1 MSFTFGGGRRTK
13 KWLTVCL
20 MLLSMPVA
28 AEESGSGDTNRFTV
42 YFEDGMS
49 VVDSGFDGNGIVLD
63 SICAYVRRLAG
74 AGIEPRFEFVGSTS
88 PNGDYHC
95 NQRLAEK
102 RARNLKMYVM
112 GRLAMEDAAAEIGS
126 KGIDYGKLK
135 DLVVADT
142 NTPNREK
149 VIEILDSVPE
159 VRMAGKRVIEQKK
172 RQLLWLDNGRS
183 YYYMKARMFA
193 DLRSVEV
200 ALPAMPQPQPQPAVQ
215 EEKEPVVPEV
225 TEPVTTEE
233 QIVEQ
238 PADTVAV
245 EPQPQPAETATEVGK
260 DEHFVERMA
269 LKTNLVY
276 DVLLAP
282 DLEVEYRINDRWSV
296 AIEGTMAWWH
306 NNGKHKYYQLA
317 VISPEVRYWFKT
329 KKPWHGHYIGL
340 FGGQGWYDLENGGR
354 GYRGEGQMAALSYG
368 YMFPVSKH
376 LSFDAE
382 IGVGYMHTRFQEYLP
397 IDGHYV
403 YQQTSKINYFGPLK
417 VKFSLVWRFWPDK
430 RKGGVKYDY

>member
-1 MSFTFGGGRRTK
+1 MALFLPSAWG
-13 KWLTVCL
+13 
-20 MLLSMPVA
+20 
-28 AEESGSGDTNRFTV
+28 SGSEVTNRFMV

-49 VVDSGFDGNGIVLD
+49 FVDEDFAGNRGSLD
-63 SICAYVRRLAG
+63 SICAYVRALSA

-88 PNGDYHC
+88 PNGDYRM

-102 RARNLKMYVM
+102 RARNLKMYVL
-112 GRLAMEDAAAEIGS
+112 GRLAIGDASSAIGS
-126 KGIDYGKLK
+126 KGIDYARLRG
-135 DLVVADT
+135 LVVADKAM
-142 NTPNREK
+142 PGREK
-149 VIEILDSVPE
+149 VIEIIDSVPE
-159 VRMAGKRVIEQKK
+159 VRMSGSRIIEEKK
-172 RQLLWLDNGRS
+172 RRLLWLDGGKP
-183 YYYMKARMFA
+183 YYYMKTRMFG

-200 ALPAMPQPQPQPAVQ
+200 VLPGIPEAEPVAADEEEPVTAREDEPVTSREEEPVTVPEQRPDTVAAVMQPQPS
-215 EEKEPVVPEV
+215 E
-225 TEPVTTEE
+225 T
-233 QIVEQ
+233 
-238 PADTVAV
+238 AV
-245 EPQPQPAETATEVGK
+245 ETGAE
-260 DEHFVERMA
+260 EHYVERMA
-269 LKTNLVY
+269 LKSNLVY

-282 DLEVEYRINDRWSV
+282 DLEIEYRINDRWSV
-296 AIEGTMAWWH
+296 SIEGTMAWWH

-329 KKPWHGHYIGL
+329 RKPWHGHYVGL

-368 YMFPVSKH
+368 YMFPVGKH

-403 YQQTSKINYFGPLK
+403 YQQTSRINYFGPLK

-430 RKGGVKYDY
+430 RKGGLKYEY

>member
-1 MSFTFGGGRRTK
+1 MGFTKRRWTQNK
-13 KWLTVCL
+13 KWLTVGL
-20 MLLSMPVA
+20 MMLFLPVMA
-28 AEESGSGDTNRFTV
+28 NGSESDSTNRFTI

-49 VVDSGFDGNGIVLD
+49 VIDREFDDNAAVLD
-63 SICAYVRRLAG
+63 SICAYVRRLSD

-102 RARNLKMYVM
+102 RARNLRMYIM
-112 GRLAMEDAAAEIGS
+112 GRLAMEDAAAEVGS

-135 DLVVADT
+135 GLVVADA

-172 RQLLWLDNGRS
+172 RQLFWLDNGRS

-200 ALPAMPQPQPQPAVQ
+200 TLPAIPAPQPEPEPASQPDTVAVVPQP
-215 EEKEPVVPEV
+215 VPEPQP
-225 TEPVTTEE
+225 E
-233 QIVEQ
+233 

-245 EPQPQPAETATEVGK
+245 VTQPQPQPAETATEVGK

-269 LKTNLVY
+269 LKTNLIY

-368 YMFPVSKH
+368 YMFPVAKH

-382 IGVGYMHTRFQEYLP
+382 IGLGYMHTRFQEYLP

-417 VKFSLVWRFWPDK
+417 LKFSLVWRFWPDK

>member
-1 MSFTFGGGRRTK
+1 
-13 KWLTVCL
+13 
-20 MLLSMPVA
+20 
-28 AEESGSGDTNRFTV
+28 
-42 YFEDGMS
+42 
-49 VVDSGFDGNGIVLD
+49 
-63 SICAYVRRLAG
+63 
-74 AGIEPRFEFVGSTS
+74 
-88 PNGDYHC
+88 
-95 NQRLAEK
+95 
-102 RARNLKMYVM
+102 
-112 GRLAMEDAAAEIGS
+112 
-126 KGIDYGKLK
+126 
-135 DLVVADT
+135 
-142 NTPNREK
+142 
-149 VIEILDSVPE
+149 
-159 VRMAGKRVIEQKK
+159 
-172 RQLLWLDNGRS
+172 
-183 YYYMKARMFA
+183 MKARMFA

-200 ALPAMPQPQPQPAVQ
+200 TLPAIPAPQPEPEPASQPATVAVVPQP
-215 EEKEPVVPEV
+215 VPEPQP
-225 TEPVTTEE
+225 E
-233 QIVEQ
+233 

-245 EPQPQPAETATEVGK
+245 VTQPQPQPAETATEVGK

-269 LKTNLVY
+269 LKTNLIY

-368 YMFPVSKH
+368 YMFPVAKH

-382 IGVGYMHTRFQEYLP
+382 IGLGYMHTRFQEYLP

-417 VKFSLVWRFWPDK
+417 LKFSLVWRFWPDK